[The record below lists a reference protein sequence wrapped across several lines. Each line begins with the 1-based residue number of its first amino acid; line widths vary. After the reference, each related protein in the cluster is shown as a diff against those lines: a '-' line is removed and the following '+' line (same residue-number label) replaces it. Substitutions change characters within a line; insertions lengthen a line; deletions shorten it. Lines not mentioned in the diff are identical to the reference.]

1 MANAFNVDVYA
12 NLAVCTCR
20 AHCCPSTGVYRGA
33 KISSVGSFYITRLT
47 ALVHGSGLTASR
59 IHSRCCL
66 RPKLDVIPKLVA
78 NGILAL
84 ANVFGNVSQL

>member
-1 MANAFNVDVYA
+1 MANVGVNA

-47 ALVHGSGLTASR
+47 ALDHGSGLTASR
-59 IHSRCCL
+59 VRFSL
-66 RPKLDVIPKLVA
+66 LPSTKT
-78 NGILAL
+78 
-84 ANVFGNVSQL
+84 

>member
-12 NLAVCTCR
+12 NLVVCTCR

-33 KISSVGSFYITRLT
+33 KISSVGSFCITRLT

-59 IHSRCCL
+59 
-66 RPKLDVIPKLVA
+66 V
-78 NGILAL
+78 
-84 ANVFGNVSQL
+84 QLLLLPSAKT

>member
-20 AHCCPSTGVYRGA
+20 AHCCPSTGVYRGRA
-33 KISSVGSFYITRLT
+33 KVSSVGSFYNTRLT

-59 IHSRCCL
+59 
-66 RPKLDVIPKLVA
+66 V
-78 NGILAL
+78 
-84 ANVFGNVSQL
+84 QLSLLPLTFDPNLTLFPSWWLMEF

>member
-1 MANAFNVDVYA
+1 MANAFNLDVYA
-12 NLAVCTCR
+12 NLAVYTCR

-33 KISSVGSFYITRLT
+33 KISSFGSIYITRFTGRDL
-47 ALVHGSGLTASR
+47 R
-59 IHSRCCL
+59 ILEYDSRCCL

-84 ANVFGNVSQL
+84 ASVFGIVSQL